1 MQKWHLLRR
10 ELLLILSVKK
20 LFPDINILKNAANKK
35 KVSYQSQCER
45 AAVNNCIFCSMKSDA
60 VADLIYIIYM

>member
-1 MQKWHLLRR
+1 ML
-10 ELLLILSVKK
+10 
-20 LFPDINILKNAANKK
+20 PTKK

-60 VADLIYIIYM
+60 VADLIYIYNIYVDKVR